1 MTTKVAY
8 MGGRQAGCT
17 GLLALLAY
25 PEVQVGVMRAY
36 DPLSDA
42 LRERYGVLP
51 WEDFPNPP
59 GGRGRRWDL
68 LVSVHGRE
76 IVPDETLKRFTMG
89 GINVHPYL
97 SRYPGADPV
106 GRALADGDWQHASIG
121 VHWMTDVVDGGEVIL
136 ERPVDLSDMDYASRD
151 EIYNALYPHYAL
163 ALIDAL
169 VLILP

>member
-1 MTTKVAY
+1 MAVKVAY

-25 PEVQVGVMRAY
+25 PDVEVGIMRAY
-36 DPLSDA
+36 DPLSDE
-42 LRERYGVLP
+42 LRAHYGVLP
-51 WEDFPNPP
+51 WEDFPIPP

-68 LVSVHGRE
+68 LVSVHGGE
-76 IVPDETLKRFTMG
+76 IVPNKTLKRFTLG
-89 GINVHPYL
+89 GINVHPFL
-97 SRYPGADPV
+97 DRYPGLDPV
-106 GRALADGDWQHASIG
+106 GRALEAGDWQDASIG

-136 ERPVDLSDMDYASRD
+136 ERRVDLSDMPFASRS

-169 VLILP
+169 VEILG